1 MIIIFI
7 AGCEQDPAGCAHPSP
22 PRGVP
27 VPRSSLVARRTA
39 LLVTAAVVAGCSAAP
54 ADSVSTAPTE
64 STRPSIDRTAAPLA
78 PSLTVTDPAGRVLTV
93 TKPPQRV
100 VCLNGLCDDIVT
112 TLGLT
117 PVGTSNPA
125 LVRHSALLGDQA
137 GAAVAVVPGTF
148 GSEDVEAIAAM
159 RPDLVIGLPGVHDPL
174 RAAIERFAPLWTADP
189 ATWQQSVGY
198 LRALGSLTGRVEQAR
213 TAEERFR
220 GKLADA
226 VERTRTSGQVNKKV
240 LLMYGSVDAIGV
252 DTTASLKGD
261 LLAQLFGYPFSGR
274 GNDAATA
281 SSYSVEELL
290 AQQPDVVFVYS
301 LLFSA
306 DDRTLSTQL
315 AGNPVWQQIPAV
327 KQQRVHE
334 VHAKLW
340 GSGRGTRSMTAIIDE
355 ALEKVPA

>member
-1 MIIIFI
+1 MPRHSLASRRAVPFLVI
-7 AGCEQDPAGCAHPSP
+7 AAAM
-22 PRGVP
+22 
-27 VPRSSLVARRTA
+27 TA
-39 LLVTAAVVAGCSAAP
+39 CSAPP
-54 ADSVSTAPTE
+54 ADVGATTPGGS
-64 STRPSIDRTAAPLA
+64 RPSIDRAAAPLE
-78 PSLTVTDPAGRVLTV
+78 PSLTVTDPQGRTLALP
-93 TKPPQRV
+93 KRPERI

-125 LVRHSALLGDQA
+125 LIKHPALLGEQA

-148 GSEDVEAIAAM
+148 GSEDVEAVAAM

-174 RAAIERFAPLWTADP
+174 KEAIERFAPLWTADP
-189 ATWQQSVGY
+189 VTWEQSVGF

-213 TAEERFR
+213 GAEEQFR

-226 VERTRTSGQVNKKV
+226 VERTRASGQSSKKV
-240 LLMYGSVDAIGV
+240 LLMYGSMDAIGV

-261 LLAQLFGYPFSGR
+261 LLSRLFDYPFPGK
-274 GNDAATA
+274 GGDIATA
-281 SSYSVEELL
+281 SNYSVEELL
-290 AQQPDVVFVYS
+290 ARQPDVVFVYS

-306 DDRTLSTQL
+306 KDRTLSAQL
-315 AGNPVWQQIPAV
+315 ADNAVWQQIPAV

-334 VHAKLW
+334 MHAKLW
-340 GSGRGTRSMTAIIDE
+340 GSGRGTRSLTAIIDE

>member
-1 MIIIFI
+1 M
-7 AGCEQDPAGCAHPSP
+7 
-22 PRGVP
+22 
-27 VPRSSLVARRTA
+27 PRSGPAA
-39 LLVTAAVVAGCSAAP
+39 LLLAVAAVVSACSAPP
-54 ADSVSTAPTE
+54 ADGGPASPDGSG
-64 STRPSIDRTAAPLA
+64 RPSIDRAAAPLE
-78 PSLTVTDPAGRVLTV
+78 PSLTITDPRGKTLTL
-93 TKPPQRV
+93 TKRPERI

-125 LVRHSALLGDQA
+125 LIKHPALLGEQA

-174 RAAIERFAPLWTADP
+174 REAVERFAPLWTADP
-189 ATWQQSVGY
+189 ATWEQSVGF
-198 LRALGSLTGRVEQAR
+198 LRALGALTGRVEQAR
-213 TAEERFR
+213 SAEEQFR

-226 VERTRTSGQVNKKV
+226 VERTRASGQASKKV
-240 LLMYGSVDAIGV
+240 LLMYGSIDAIGV

-261 LLAQLFGYPFSGR
+261 LLAKLFDYPFPAKG
-274 GNDAATA
+274 GDVATA
-281 SSYSVEELL
+281 SNYSVEELL
-290 AQQPDVVFVYS
+290 ARQPDVVFVYS

-306 DDRTLSTQL
+306 KDRTLSAQL
-315 AGNPVWQQIPAV
+315 ADNAVWQQIPAV

-334 VHAKLW
+334 MHAKLW
-340 GSGRGTRSMTAIIDE
+340 GSGRGTRSMAAIIDE